1 MHLESDFVVS
11 DGKFTTRFRHVNE
24 TSSSILAN
32 KQTNFFGMPYDLVK
46 LYAEIIKAKAAL

>member
-24 TSSSILAN
+24 TLSSILAN
-32 KQTNFFGMPYDLVK
+32 KQTNIFGMPYDLVK